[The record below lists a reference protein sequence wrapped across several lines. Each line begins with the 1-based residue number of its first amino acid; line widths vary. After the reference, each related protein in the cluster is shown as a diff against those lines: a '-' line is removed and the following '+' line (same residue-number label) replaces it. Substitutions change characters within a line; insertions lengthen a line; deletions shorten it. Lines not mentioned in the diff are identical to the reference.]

1 MNTFLDQ
8 VVESITTQDLSH
20 TILIFPSKRAA
31 NLCKKKLVAK
41 LDSPVIL
48 PEFISI
54 ESFIANLA
62 EVEIIDHT
70 ESIFQFYQAYLSVTK
85 KDQAESFENFYS
97 WAETLIHDF
106 NEIDRYDI
114 NAQKLF
120 KHLSDIKDIEHWSN
134 AKNKS
139 DLVKKYLKFWEQLP
153 QYYSAFTAHLQNQS
167 KAYQGLA
174 YKLAKSNCTHYLEH
188 TQNHFML
195 IGFNALNT
203 CEIDIFKMLLNSVNA
218 TAFWDI
224 DAYLM
229 QNHKSAEFIR
239 SYNSWPYYNKT
250 PIQPTTRSFTEA
262 KAINIYQV
270 SKQIGQAKAVAQI
283 LSKIPPKKLQN
294 TALVLGDESLLQPI
308 INALPNTIE
317 QANITMGLHL
327 SKSILSPFFDDLI
340 ALQLNSNEYLYHK
353 DLLKIINHNL
363 IKQLYPTEVSKVN
376 KYILDQNLL
385 QVEVAELAKKL
396 KLSDDFYQVIT
407 LSLNTSTDVRHFLES
422 NLGLISFLLKNNSLS
437 KRMQFLLQEF
447 ESVFEE
453 IQLLFSTYNFKIS
466 FKSFKSLYQSILAK
480 KNLDFKG
487 TADKGFQ
494 ILGMLETR
502 VLDFETIILTGIN
515 EGVLPS
521 GKSQNSYLPFDLK
534 LNYGLPT
541 YTEKDN
547 VYAYHFFRLLQRAK
561 TAHLLFNVEAEG
573 MQKAEQ
579 SRFVTQ
585 LEVFKQ
591 PKHTIKKYSVSA
603 DATMQVNSLQEV
615 QKTSEM
621 MEELN
626 RLFNNGISPSALTT
640 YIRNPIDF
648 YKRYLLG
655 IKDQNEIEEEVSYKT
670 HGTIVH
676 NTLEKLYENHI
687 DKRITVKDIKDFL
700 NIYESILT
708 QQFSEQFDI
717 NAVKQG
723 QNRLIFEIAKQQTKR
738 FLHLELSMVKTQ
750 GVKLIKV
757 ESTKTKSFQLK
768 SGQRIKLK
776 GTVDRIDQINGKY
789 RILDYKTGKVDS
801 SNLKTEQDWEGF
813 TSDYK
818 YSKAF
823 QVLFYTLLAEDEVSF
838 PLNAGIISF
847 KNLNAGFLKFQL
859 KYNKTKGNSD
869 ISVQVLEQFKQELDQ
884 LISEILNPEIPFL
897 EKKV

>member
-8 VVESITTQDLSH
+8 VVESIITQDLRHSS
-20 TILIFPSKRAA
+20 LIFPSKRAA
-31 NLCKKKLVAK
+31 NLCKKKLFAK
-41 LDSPVIL
+41 LDSPIIL

-70 ESIFQFYQAYLSVTK
+70 ESIFQFYQAYLSVTQ
-85 KDQAESFENFYS
+85 KDQAENFENFYS

-114 NAQKLF
+114 NAEKLF

-134 AKNKS
+134 AQNKS

-153 QYYSAFTAHLQNQS
+153 QYYTAFVDHLQHQS

-174 YKLAKSNCTHYLEH
+174 YRLAKSNCKKYLNQ
-188 TQNHFML
+188 TQNYFFL
-195 IGFNALNT
+195 VGFNALNT
-203 CEIDIFKMLLNSVNA
+203 CEIDIFKMMLDSGNA
-218 TAFWDI
+218 TAYWDI
-224 DAYLM
+224 DAYLLK
-229 QNHKSAEFIR
+229 NHKSAEFIR
-239 SYNSWPYYNKT
+239 SYNTWPYYSRN
-250 PIQPTTRSFTEA
+250 PIQPTNSSFVDS

-283 LSKIPPKKLQN
+283 LSKMPSEQLEH

-308 INALPNTIE
+308 INALPSSIE
-317 QANITMGLHL
+317 KANITMGLSL
-327 SKSILSPFFDDLI
+327 SKSILSPFFNDLI
-340 ALQLNSNEYLYHK
+340 ALQLKSSEHLYYK

-363 IKQLYPTEVSKVN
+363 IKQLYSTEVSKVN
-376 KYILDQNLL
+376 KYILDNNLL
-385 QVEVAELAKKL
+385 QVEVSELAKKL
-396 KLSDDFYQVIT
+396 RLSDNFYKLLT

-422 NLGLISFLLKNNSLS
+422 TLSLISSLLNHNNLS
-437 KRMQFLLQEF
+437 RRMQFLLEEF
-447 ESVFEE
+447 AIVFEE
-453 IQLLFSTYNFKIS
+453 IQAILTTYNFTIS
-466 FKSFKSLYQSILAK
+466 FKSFKSLYQSILSK
-480 KNLDFKG
+480 KSIDFKG
-487 TADKGFQ
+487 SADKGFQ

-534 LNYGLPT
+534 QNYGLPT

-547 VYAYHFFRLLQRAK
+547 VYAYHFFRLLQRTK

-573 MQKAEQ
+573 LQKAEQ

-585 LEVFKQ
+585 LEIFRQ
-591 PKHTIKKYSVSA
+591 PKHTIKKYNVSA
-603 DATMQVNSLQEV
+603 DATMQENKLQEV
-615 QKTSEM
+615 HKTPEM
-621 MEELN
+621 ISELN
-626 RLFNNGISPSALTT
+626 RLFNSGISPSALTT

-687 DKRITVKDIKDFL
+687 GKPITVKDIKEFL
-700 NIYESILT
+700 NTYESVLI
-708 QQFSEQFDI
+708 QQFSEQFDV
-717 NAVKQG
+717 NAIKHG
-723 QNRLIFEIAKQQTKR
+723 QNKLIFEIAKQQTKR
-738 FLHLELSMVKTQ
+738 FLQLELTAAKMQ
-750 GVKLIKV
+750 DIKLIKV
-757 ESTKTKSFQLK
+757 ESTKTKAFQLK
-768 SGQRIKLK
+768 SGQKIKLK

-789 RILDYKTGKVDS
+789 RTLDYKTGKVEPS
-801 SNLKTEQDWEGF
+801 HLKAEKDWEGF

-823 QVLFYTLLAEDEVSF
+823 QVLFYTLLVEDEISL
-838 PLNAGIISF
+838 PLTAGIISF
-847 KNLNAGFLKFQL
+847 KNLKSGFMEFQL

-869 ISVQVLEQFKQELDQ
+869 ISAEVLEQFKLELDQ
-884 LISEILNPEIPFL
+884 LISEILNPKVPFL
-897 EKKV
+897 EKIV